1 MKKKAQCILL
11 DTEQPSKLVFS
22 TSKYGGLFKSEHYS
36 PMKEMGDSYKHLYFT
51 SDEEI
56 KEGDWVITCD
66 DIIDIVTKYPFN
78 DPQPLPEGG
87 YTIILKD
94 TGTQMA
100 ETCKKI
106 VATTNP
112 ELFKDTKYNMDMAKN
127 SWFNALHRAES
138 PILIPRIGD
147 DFVEAYIKAYNEGH
161 PITEVMLDYTFDAV
175 KQWIGHTSRENYRPK
190 LRSNGTVII
199 SPCKEDLNPNNLE
212 IGKEYWIKYLPCSS
226 MWEHIKI
233 TRFTNQGYA
242 WGSGSKHNGIIS
254 QDLYDIKPF
263 DSTSPVVEKMY
274 SRTELLLATEAAFAE
289 GVNAGRLIDELPTPR
304 VRYKNWIE
312 ENFPQ

>member
-56 KEGDWVITCD
+56 KEGDWFINLLYNTVKQASNWIY
-66 DIIDIVTKYPFN
+66 VS
-78 DPQPLPEGG
+78 
-87 YTIILKD
+87 
-94 TGTQMA
+94 
-100 ETCKKI
+100 TCKKI

-112 ELFKDTKYNMDMAKN
+112 ELFKNTKYNMDMAKN

-199 SPCKEDLNPNNLE
+199 SP
-212 IGKEYWIKYLPCSS
+212 
-226 MWEHIKI
+226 
-233 TRFTNQGYA
+233 
-242 WGSGSKHNGIIS
+242 
-254 QDLYDIKPF
+254 
-263 DSTSPVVEKMY
+263 VVEKMY
-274 SRTELLLATEAAFAE
+274 SKDELLDIITDYEMRMSGYKE
-289 GVNAGRLIDELPTPR
+289 KSKEWYKERIDAWLR
-304 VRYKNWIE
+304 NHY
-312 ENFPQ
+312 PQ